1 MAAVLTLVVA
11 LPLAVL
17 AVMAQTSATHTL
29 TIPSD
34 IRIAPNIPG
43 VERRENIV
51 VLEHAAELHKN
62 QQDPYTIF
70 TGNVHFS
77 KGPMQMY
84 CDSAHYYLETGSFDA
99 FGNVRM
105 EQGDTLFVYADELN
119 YDARTDIANL
129 FGDDRPVR
137 LINRD
142 VRLET
147 DIFTYDLG
155 LDLGYYNTGGVLTDP
170 ANRLESLE
178 GEYSPAT
185 KEANFYDNVVLTSV
199 RKGDNLRLESQQ
211 LYYNTLTHQAEFH
224 TPTVITNKDGTI
236 ESDDGTYNTDT
247 QIALLYAHSR
257 VTTRRDGTTLEGDTL
272 FYDRLAGYG
281 QAFGN
286 MALVDTVRSSILT
299 GDYGYYNEFTD
310 SAFVTGR
317 ALAME
322 YSRGDTL
329 YVHAHY
335 LTSVAVTDTLTNAP
349 VIHTPVPDSLQETPV
364 TDAAT
369 VIMDTTHVITAWP
382 RARFYRTD
390 MQGLC
395 DSLVFTQ
402 RDSTVR
408 LHHHPVVWSD
418 DRQILGNL
426 INVHLND
433 STIDRADLPD
443 QAFSAQW
450 LDADYYNQLAGKTMT
465 AWFDDGHL
473 SRLLVAGNV
482 QALFYPEEN
491 DSTVNKVTLTNSSN
505 LEAVFEDNTLKRMKL
520 WPQTDGTVTPLY
532 LARRNDLFLDRF
544 KWYGVMRPTGPM
556 DVFNIP
562 PEMEELMADRPVSE
576 PPLRQAIEKSGP

>member
-272 FYDRLAGYG
+272 FYDRRAGYG

-349 VIHTPVPDSLQETPV
+349 VIHTAVPDSLQETPV